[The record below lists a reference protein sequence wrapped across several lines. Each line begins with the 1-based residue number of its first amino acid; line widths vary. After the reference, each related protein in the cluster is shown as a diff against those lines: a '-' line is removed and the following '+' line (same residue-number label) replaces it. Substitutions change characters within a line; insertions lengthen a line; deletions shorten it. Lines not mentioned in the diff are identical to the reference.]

1 MRLLAVPLMV
11 WLILVGHY
19 GSAFWVFVAA
29 GISDAVD
36 GYLAKRFNL
45 ATVLGSYIDPIADK
59 VLLVSVYV
67 TLGQGGRIADWL
79 VILIVFRDAVLV
91 GGFLL
96 SHMLGRSL
104 RMKPILVSKLNTAAQ
119 IVLAAVVLA
128 DLGLGIEDYG
138 LGGLL
143 VYVVAAT
150 TVVSGAT
157 YLVLWMTGTGRTTP
171 TSARRRAPPHR
182 SRKVAAE
189 PLAVATAKPDASSPR
204 ASGEQT

>member
-67 TLGQGGRIADWL
+67 TPGHGGRIADWL
-79 VILIVFRDAVLV
+79 VYLIGSIGRESGRER
-91 GGFLL
+91 GG
-96 SHMLGRSL
+96 HE
-104 RMKPILVSKLNTAAQ
+104 V
-119 IVLAAVVLA
+119 
-128 DLGLGIEDYG
+128 
-138 LGGLL
+138 
-143 VYVVAAT
+143 
-150 TVVSGAT
+150 
-157 YLVLWMTGTGRTTP
+157 
-171 TSARRRAPPHR
+171 
-182 SRKVAAE
+182 
-189 PLAVATAKPDASSPR
+189 
-204 ASGEQT
+204 

>member
-11 WLILVGHY
+11 WLTLVGHY

-79 VILIVFRDAVLV
+79 VILIVTLGQGGRIADWLVILIVFRDAVLV

-119 IVLAAVVLA
+119 IVLAAVVLP

-143 VYVVAAT
+143 VVVGAAPA
-150 TVVSGAT
+150 VVSGAT
-157 YLVLWMTGTGRTTP
+157 
-171 TSARRRAPPHR
+171 
-182 SRKVAAE
+182 
-189 PLAVATAKPDASSPR
+189 
-204 ASGEQT
+204 

>member
-1 MRLLAVPLMV
+1 MR
-11 WLILVGHY
+11 
-19 GSAFWVFVAA
+19 
-29 GISDAVD
+29 ISDWSSDVCSSD
-36 GYLAKRFNL
+36 
-45 ATVLGSYIDPIADK
+45 
-59 VLLVSVYV
+59 
-67 TLGQGGRIADWL
+67 
-79 VILIVFRDAVLV
+79 VFRDAVLV

-150 TVVSGAT
+150 TVGFWDTYHVLVRKSLGEGAR
-157 YLVLWMTGTGRTTP
+157 V
-171 TSARRRAPPHR
+171 
-182 SRKVAAE
+182 
-189 PLAVATAKPDASSPR
+189 
-204 ASGEQT
+204 